1 MAIFSAAFSQF
12 AKSDSFNNVI
22 DDFDTY
28 LQLEQEGKVPEKPLN
43 IQGQGYDSF
52 SSLPL
57 APEPKEKS
65 KSAAGKNAGQSK
77 TPARTQPKAK
87 GAVTQQTQT
96 KVTTTKVATQ
106 AKGQMTE
113 QPKVALSECPLPEES
128 IVDQQTGSAH
138 QSLLLSSYP
147 YFFNSNQWHPQYL
160 SKDFAK
166 YQIVLDPL
174 GLYSAKYSMGV
185 LRDNTAYLEQLAD
198 LLAQQQSTHLFRFGA
213 AQGAGQLIAYHQLL
227 TDRQLV
233 EKLIAHNKSVA
244 ELSHD
249 IAEKQFE
256 IERINNELAENKNQ
270 VALLR
275 EKLSATDDK
284 ETIVLLTD
292 ELNSVKN
299 ILADKENNLEQ
310 LTAQNQ
316 QAQKSIAALEKKLSE
331 SIQAQALAEKQLA
344 EKDKQIEQ
352 AKLQFENAQKQ
363 VEQLTAQ
370 LTQLETDAKEQAERL
385 NKNSDEQVKLV
396 TASLEKQKELLK
408 QKESELQLTQKQ
420 NSDIQAELL
429 KQQAASKA
437 FEAELKAAQQLL
449 KTNKTEQDS
458 LTKQYAESLKIQ
470 QQLQEKLAKQEQEFA
485 TA

>member
-65 KSAAGKNAGQSK
+65 KSVAGKNAGQSK

-87 GAVTQQTQT
+87 GTVTQQTQT

-174 GLYSAKYSMGV
+174 GLYSC
-185 LRDNTAYLEQLAD
+185 
-198 LLAQQQSTHLFRFGA
+198 
-213 AQGAGQLIAYHQLL
+213 
-227 TDRQLV
+227 
-233 EKLIAHNKSVA
+233 
-244 ELSHD
+244 
-249 IAEKQFE
+249 
-256 IERINNELAENKNQ
+256 
-270 VALLR
+270 
-275 EKLSATDDK
+275 
-284 ETIVLLTD
+284 
-292 ELNSVKN
+292 
-299 ILADKENNLEQ
+299 
-310 LTAQNQ
+310 
-316 QAQKSIAALEKKLSE
+316 
-331 SIQAQALAEKQLA
+331 
-344 EKDKQIEQ
+344 
-352 AKLQFENAQKQ
+352 
-363 VEQLTAQ
+363 
-370 LTQLETDAKEQAERL
+370 
-385 NKNSDEQVKLV
+385 
-396 TASLEKQKELLK
+396 
-408 QKESELQLTQKQ
+408 
-420 NSDIQAELL
+420 
-429 KQQAASKA
+429 
-437 FEAELKAAQQLL
+437 
-449 KTNKTEQDS
+449 
-458 LTKQYAESLKIQ
+458 
-470 QQLQEKLAKQEQEFA
+470 
-485 TA
+485 